1 MELILSAVLETP
13 KSTSAATS
21 AMAPSTKTA
30 LKIKSII
37 VCICFVNIS
46 SYSDISQHLVFEP
59 EKLENHSSCRAQD

>member
-1 MELILSAVLETP
+1 LETP

-46 SYSDISQHLVFEP
+46 SCFAISQHI
-59 EKLENHSSCRAQD
+59 CIQT